1 MRKVILQMYVT
12 LDGFIAGPNGEMDWI
27 FSAAGEES
35 GKAADQLLDS
45 VDVILLGR
53 VMSKEFLDYWPEAE
67 KNPALDKSLVSFA
80 KKINARPKIIF
91 SKTMDTITWPNVR
104 VVKAHIAEE
113 IAKMKE
119 EPGKNLILYGG
130 AGLAQTF
137 MNLDLIDDYHLFV
150 APIALGKGLSLFDG
164 LKNRLPLKLVD
175 SKTTKSGVSINHY
188 QPIR

>member
-1 MRKVILQMYVT
+1 MRKVLLQMYVT
-12 LDGFIAGPNGEMDWI
+12 LDGFVAGPNGEMDWI

-45 VDVILLGR
+45 ADVILLGR

-67 KNPALDKSLVSFA
+67 KNPTLEKTLVSFA

-91 SKTMDTITWPNVR
+91 SKTMDTITWPNVT
-104 VVKAHIAEE
+104 VMKAHIAEE
-113 IAKMKE
+113 IAKLKE

-137 MNLDLIDDYHLFV
+137 MNLDLIDDYYLFV